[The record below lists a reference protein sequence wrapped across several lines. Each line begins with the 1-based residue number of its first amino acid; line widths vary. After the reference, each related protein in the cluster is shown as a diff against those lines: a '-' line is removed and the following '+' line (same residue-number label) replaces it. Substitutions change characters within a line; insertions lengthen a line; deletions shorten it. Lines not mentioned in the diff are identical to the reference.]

1 MFHLLFFGSAN
12 GGKLFV
18 FSYLIILPWFILCER
33 TCGNNSI
40 FYCGIIFLH
49 LCWHFIMEVNDDPN
63 TSSSGFLKSL
73 RFYKLGQLLV
83 LTIYLLLGQF
93 FENFVLH
100 EYIVQSG
107 FLYSWWN
114 SLKVL
119 SFCKWIPSYFRVFRY
134 ILCAQYLK
142 MKKVE
147 FLVFPK
153 QSAEWIFF

>member
-1 MFHLLFFGSAN
+1 MTQIQVLL
-12 GGKLFV
+12 
-18 FSYLIILPWFILCER
+18 
-33 TCGNNSI
+33 
-40 FYCGIIFLH
+40 
-49 LCWHFIMEVNDDPN
+49 
-63 TSSSGFLKSL
+63 GFLKSL

-119 SFCKWIPSYFRVFRY
+119 SFWKWIPSYFRVFRY
-134 ILCAQYLK
+134 YICAQYLK

-153 QSAEWIFF
+153 QSAEWIFFSDYIALFFSFLENWCCVLELHIYILTILFNIKY

>member
-1 MFHLLFFGSAN
+1 MTQIQVLL
-12 GGKLFV
+12 
-18 FSYLIILPWFILCER
+18 
-33 TCGNNSI
+33 
-40 FYCGIIFLH
+40 
-49 LCWHFIMEVNDDPN
+49 
-63 TSSSGFLKSL
+63 GFLKSL

-119 SFCKWIPSYFRVFRY
+119 SFWKWIPSYFRVFRY
-134 ILCAQYLK
+134 YIIHMCTVFKNEKSGIFGFSEAICWVNFFLRLYCTIFSFLENWCCVLELHIYILTILFNIKY
-142 MKKVE
+142 
-147 FLVFPK
+147 
-153 QSAEWIFF
+153 